1 MSQGGLA
8 TKHAPSFVLIQAHFG
23 LGALGLCAFA
33 AALVAFAPGLEGHH
47 FQSLM
52 LGLVHLC
59 VLGWLM
65 PIALGAMHQL
75 VPVVFEVPVRS
86 ERLAWGALGLYAMGT
101 AGLVGH
107 LWRLATGCT
116 LVLSA
121 GALLLSLVLYTGNLL
136 LTLRSKRRK
145 LSLTGFYVL
154 CALGWL
160 LVAAGL
166 GFALALNLHAPFLPV
181 SHLQLLRSHAHVA
194 ALGFFG
200 LLIMGVAFRLME
212 MFLLAHGASERAGWV
227 ALAALDAGLL
237 LLLLHDAFAASA
249 VLLTLSLALLAAGIV
264 SFLVQVRRI
273 WVRRMKRLPDAA
285 WRLTLASFTYL
296 AGALVLGLVL
306 WATPLPPEVGQR
318 LVLAYGLLALP
329 GFVGS
334 VVVGQLYK
342 ILPFLVWL
350 HRFSPLVGLKRVP
363 SAAQLLPEGPK
374 RAQEWL
380 MHGGLLA
387 LALGIVLLSSP
398 LRTLGAVAFA
408 ASAALGTR
416 NLWVLARSKP

>member
-1 MSQGGLA
+1 MSRGGLA
-8 TKHAPSFVLIQAHFG
+8 TQHAPSFALVQAHFG

-47 FQSLM
+47 FQPLL

-86 ERLAWGALGLYAMGT
+86 ERLAWAALALYAVGA

-107 LWRLATGCT
+107 LGRLATGPG
-116 LVLSA
+116 LVLGA
-121 GALLLSLVLYTGNLL
+121 GALLLALTLYTGNLV
-136 LTLRSKRRK
+136 LTLMGRSRAP
-145 LSLTGFYVL
+145 SLTGLYVL

-160 LVAAGL
+160 LTAAGL
-166 GFALALNLHAPFLPV
+166 GFTLALNLHAPFLPL
-181 SHLQLLRSHAHVA
+181 SHLQLLRAHAHVA
-194 ALGFFG
+194 GLGFFG

-212 MFLLAHGASERAGWV
+212 MFLLAHGAAERAGQV
-227 ALAALDAGLL
+227 ALGALNAG
-237 LLLLHDAFAASA
+237 
-249 VLLTLSLALLAAGIV
+249 LALLLVHDALSARGGLV
-264 SFLVQVRRI
+264 ALGPALLAVGVVAFLVQVRLI

-285 WRLTLASFTYL
+285 WRFTLASFAYL
-296 AGALVLGLVL
+296 ALALVLGLVL
-306 WATPLPPEVGQR
+306 WAAPLPPEASQR

-350 HRFSPLVGLKRVP
+350 HRFSPRVGLQKVP
-363 SAAQLLPEGPK
+363 TAAQLLPEGPK
-374 RAQEWL
+374 RAQAWL
-380 MHGGLLA
+380 MHTGLLA
-387 LALGIVLLSSP
+387 LALGIVLLCSP
-398 LRTLGAVAFA
+398 LRTLGALAFA

>member
-1 MSQGGLA
+1 MSHGGLA
-8 TKHAPSFVLIQAHFG
+8 TNHAPSFRLIQAHFG

-33 AALVAFAPGLEGHH
+33 AALVGCAPRLEGHH
-47 FQSLM
+47 FQPLL

-86 ERLAWGALGLYAMGT
+86 ERLAWGALALYAVGT

-107 LWRLATGCT
+107 LWRMATGLT

-121 GALLLSLVLYTGNLL
+121 GVLLLALTLYTANLL
-136 LTLRSKRRK
+136 LTLTGKSRT
-145 LSLTGFYVL
+145 LSLTGYFVL

-160 LVAAGL
+160 LTAAGL
-166 GFALALNLHAPFLPV
+166 GFGLALNLHAPWLPL
-181 SHLQLLRSHAHVA
+181 SHLQLLRTHAHVA

-212 MFLLAHGASERAGWV
+212 MFLLAHGASERAGRM
-227 ALAALDAGLL
+227 ALGALDAGLAL
-237 LLLLHDAFAASA
+237 LLVHDAFTAPAPLMA
-249 VLLTLSLALLAAGIV
+249 LALALLALGVAA
-264 SFLVQVRRI
+264 FLVQVRRI

-285 WRLTLASFTYL
+285 WRFTLASFAYL
-296 AGALVLGLVL
+296 ALALVLGLVL
-306 WATPLPPEVGQR
+306 WAVPLPAGVAQR
-318 LVLAYGLLALP
+318 LVLAYGLIALP

-363 SAAQLLPEGPK
+363 TASQLLPERPK

-380 MHGGLLA
+380 MHGGLLT
-387 LALGIVLLSSP
+387 LALGIVLVSSS

-416 NLWVLARSKP
+416 NLWVLVRSQP

>member
-8 TKHAPSFVLIQAHFG
+8 TKHAPSFALIQAHFG
-23 LGALGLCAFA
+23 LGALGFCAFA

-47 FQSLM
+47 FQPLL

-65 PIALGAMHQL
+65 PIAIGAMHQL

-86 ERLAWGALGLYAMGT
+86 ERLAWGALGLYAAGT

-107 LWRLATGCT
+107 LWQMATGWT

-121 GALLLSLVLYTGNLL
+121 GALWLALVLYTANLV
-136 LTLRSKRRK
+136 LTLSKRRT
-145 LSLTGFYVL
+145 LSLTGVYVL

-160 LVAAGL
+160 LTAASL
-166 GFALALNLHAPFLPV
+166 GFALAFNLHAPWLPM
-181 SHLQLLRSHAHVA
+181 SHLQLLRAHAHVA

-212 MFLLAHGASERAGWV
+212 MFLLAHGASERAGQV
-227 ALAALDAGLL
+227 ALGALNAGLL
-237 LLLLHDAFAASA
+237 LLLVHDTFSA
-249 VLLTLSLALLAAGIV
+249 PTLLMALSLVLLAVGIV
-264 SFLVQVRRI
+264 AFLVQVRRI
-273 WVRRMKRLPDAA
+273 WVRRMKKLPDAA
-285 WRLTLASFTYL
+285 WRFTLASFTYL
-296 AGALVLGLVL
+296 ALALVLGLVL
-306 WATPLPPEVGQR
+306 WTAPLSPGLGQR

-350 HRFSPLVGLKRVP
+350 HRFSPLVGLKKIP

-380 MHGGLLA
+380 MHAGLLT
-387 LALGIVLLSSP
+387 LVLGILLVSSP